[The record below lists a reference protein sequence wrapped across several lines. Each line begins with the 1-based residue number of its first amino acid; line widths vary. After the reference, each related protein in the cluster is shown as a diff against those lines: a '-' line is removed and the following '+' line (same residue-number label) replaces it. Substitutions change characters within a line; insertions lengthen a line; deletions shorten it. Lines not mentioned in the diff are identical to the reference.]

1 MQNYLS
7 ACSCKK
13 ITSLFLKREK
23 KCNRKVWE
31 SYNVQCCKKLN
42 YMIADCQ
49 QRLDLKSGTS
59 RSLDLKTRCK
69 SRHKQKSL
77 REVLCWRCWARAE
90 AASEWLHL
98 GEEGGQNG
106 QKLSVVTKVVWYCQ
120 FLGGRIRLYVV
131 LSCCWQHFVVQNGKK
146 SILSLSYEECQGS
159 QIQIN
164 GDWKYGIGKWLVFV
178 SAFFKV
184 CIFTPLDNCPHVY
197 GSPTF
202 VEGAR

>member
-13 ITSLFLKREK
+13 ITSLFLKRER
-23 KCNRKVWE
+23 KCNRRVWE

-49 QRLDLKSGTS
+49 QRLDLKAGTS

-77 REVLCWRCWARAE
+77 REVLCWRCWARAK

-106 QKLSVVTKVVWYCQ
+106 QKLSVVAKIVEIVNSLGEDRTVNFSCRWQQ
-120 FLGGRIRLYVV
+120 F
-131 LSCCWQHFVVQNGKK
+131 
-146 SILSLSYEECQGS
+146 
-159 QIQIN
+159 
-164 GDWKYGIGKWLVFV
+164 
-178 SAFFKV
+178 
-184 CIFTPLDNCPHVY
+184 
-197 GSPTF
+197 F
-202 VEGAR
+202 VENGNKL